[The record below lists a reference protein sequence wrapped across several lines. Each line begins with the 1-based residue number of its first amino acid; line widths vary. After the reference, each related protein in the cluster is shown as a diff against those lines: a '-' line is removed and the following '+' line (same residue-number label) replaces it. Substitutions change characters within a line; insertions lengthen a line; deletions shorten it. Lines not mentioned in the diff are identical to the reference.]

1 MQELIFPKGFLW
13 GAATAS
19 YQIEGAW
26 NEDGKGES
34 TWDRFSHTPGTI
46 YQNQNGDVACD
57 HYHLWEKDVDLMSY
71 IGLKAYRF
79 SISWPRIFPE
89 GKGKVNPKGL
99 AFYDKLIDR
108 LLEKGIK
115 PAITLYHWDLPQTL
129 EDIGGWLNRDVA
141 KYFSEY
147 ASFLFY
153 KFGDRVDLW
162 ITLNEPWVNAFLGY
176 GWGVHAPGKRDMK
189 GAFIASHNFL
199 LAHGYAVQIYK
210 EEGYKG
216 SIGITINVAPVYPE
230 KDTEENLIAVERHDA
245 FSNRWFL
252 DPIFKKSYPESAW
265 KVLEKTP
272 WVFKV
277 EERDFDIISQPIDFI
292 GINYYTR
299 SIVKA
304 NSEDPYTGISRVQ
317 GDGEV
322 TAMNWEIYPDGLYD
336 ILVQLY
342 SSYKIPIYIT
352 ENGAAFD
359 DILQNGKVN
368 DIKRVNYLREHIKRA
383 YFAIRDGVDLR
394 GYFVWSLMDNFEWG
408 HGFSKRFGIIYV
420 NYENQERILKE
431 SAYFYK
437 GIIERNGLED

>member
-176 GWGVHAPGKRDMK
+176 GWGIHAPGKRDMK

>member
-153 KFGDRVDLW
+153 KFSDRVDLW